1 MNPNNSITEFS
12 NQLLDACVEHRKQ
25 LAEKEVARLREAL
38 KPFLKIANGIPENWP
53 EQCILRFDQRNDG
66 SLYVNYYGVQEASD
80 GITIKQWRDLAQSP
94 EKTNEVARLQAET
107 DRLYIVAQEASESAQ
122 RKSNEVERLRELLER
137 LCDSVSENW
146 DEGIANYFREEAN
159 KPHNQ

>member
-94 EKTNEVARLQAET
+94 EKTNEVARLREKVERQ
-107 DRLYIVAQEASESAQ
+107 AQ
-122 RKSNEVERLRELLER
+122 RQLFPRGSQQAPQSIKTSTPNSIR
-137 LCDSVSENW
+137 
-146 DEGIANYFREEAN
+146 
-159 KPHNQ
+159 K